1 MLTWCV
7 PPALSPLFIMSL
19 SLPLSLSLSTW
30 LSPRGAVQ
38 EGPGSLRNAAK
49 QAARRGAEQ
58 TLHHHHLHRQNRQ
71 VPGTRG
77 VWNGRG
83 RGLQERRNRRQGQ
96 SLSLSDLAQR
106 RASGLQEIYDSI
118 VVEAVSPEAGGSLQK
133 GDLIVK
139 IETDDIRCWS
149 LARCRHLSPSRLTS
163 SSGPKAERFQ
173 SSCSVLGDLY
183 LREDGQTST

>member
-1 MLTWCV
+1 V
-7 PPALSPLFIMSL
+7 AQFK
-19 SLPLSLSLSTW
+19 
-30 LSPRGAVQ
+30 RVQ
-38 EGPGSLRNAAK
+38 EAFEMLQSK
-49 QAARRGAEQ
+49 
-58 TLHHHHLHRQNRQ
+58 
-71 VPGTRG
+71 
-77 VWNGRG
+77 
-83 RGLQERRNRRQGQ
+83 LQEEEQSKLFTTITFTAKIVKCPAPVGFGMVVAEDSKRGGIVAKV

-173 SSCSVLGDLY
+173 SSCSILSDLY
-183 LREDGQTST
+183 L